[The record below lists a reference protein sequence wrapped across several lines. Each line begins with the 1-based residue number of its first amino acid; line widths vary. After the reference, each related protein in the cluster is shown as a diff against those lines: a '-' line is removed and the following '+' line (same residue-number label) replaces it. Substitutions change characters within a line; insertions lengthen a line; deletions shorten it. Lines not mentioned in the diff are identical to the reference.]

1 MNEKKVEKVNK
12 TVIFSAIAIIAI
24 TTIMVIITTAFA
36 LTQFYN
42 KNIAELE
49 RLVKLNEAIN
59 RLEKANDDL
68 VENLPPSSENSVK
81 SHVSNNS

>member
-1 MNEKKVEKVNK
+1 MNEKKVVKVNK
-12 TVIFSAIAIIAI
+12 TVIFSAIAIITI

-49 RLVKLNEAIN
+49 RLVQLNEAIN

-68 VENLPPSSENSVK
+68 IENLPPSSENGIK
-81 SHVSNNS
+81 SQ

>member
-1 MNEKKVEKVNK
+1 MNEKRVVKVNR
-12 TVIFSAIAIIAI
+12 TIIISAIAIIAI

-68 VENLPPSSENSVK
+68 VENLPPLSEDFQ
-81 SHVSNNS
+81 

>member
-1 MNEKKVEKVNK
+1 MNEKKVVRVNK
-12 TVIFSAIAIIAI
+12 TLIFSAITIIAI

-59 RLEKANDDL
+59 RLEKANNDL
-68 VENLPPSSENSVK
+68 IENLPPSSENSIESRK
-81 SHVSNNS
+81 P

>member
-1 MNEKKVEKVNK
+1 MNEKKIVKVNK
-12 TVIFSAIAIIAI
+12 TVIFSAIAIISI
-24 TTIMVIITTAFA
+24 TIIMVIITTAFA

-68 VENLPPSSENSVK
+68 VENLPPSSENSIK
-81 SHVSNNS
+81 SQ

>member
-1 MNEKKVEKVNK
+1 MNEKKVVKVNK
-12 TVIFSAIAIIAI
+12 TVIFSAIAIITI

-49 RLVKLNEAIN
+49 RLVQLNEAIN

-68 VENLPPSSENSVK
+68 IENLPPSSENRIESQ
-81 SHVSNNS
+81 

>member
-1 MNEKKVEKVNK
+1 MNEKKVVKVNR
-12 TVIFSAIAIIAI
+12 TIIFSAIAIIAI
-24 TTIMVIITTAFA
+24 TIIMVIITTAFA

-59 RLEKANDDL
+59 RLEKTNDDL
-68 VENLPPSSENSVK
+68 VENLPPSSEDTRESQ
-81 SHVSNNS
+81 

>member
-1 MNEKKVEKVNK
+1 MNEKKVVKVNK
-12 TVIFSAIAIIAI
+12 TVIFSAIAIITI

-36 LTQFYN
+36 LTQCYN

-68 VENLPPSSENSVK
+68 IENLPPSSENSIK
-81 SHVSNNS
+81 SKEPK

>member
-1 MNEKKVEKVNK
+1 MNEKKVVKVNR
-12 TVIFSAIAIIAI
+12 TIIFSAIAIIAI
-24 TTIMVIITTAFA
+24 TIIMVIITTAFA

-59 RLEKANDDL
+59 RLEKTNDDL
-68 VENLPPSSENSVK
+68 VENLPPLSEDTRESQ
-81 SHVSNNS
+81 

>member
-1 MNEKKVEKVNK
+1 MNEKKVVKVNK
-12 TVIFSAIAIIAI
+12 TVIFSAIAIITI

-49 RLVKLNEAIN
+49 RLVQLNEAIN

-68 VENLPPSSENSVK
+68 IENLPSSSENRIESREP
-81 SHVSNNS
+81 

>member
-1 MNEKKVEKVNK
+1 
-12 TVIFSAIAIIAI
+12 
-24 TTIMVIITTAFA
+24 MVIITTAFA

>member
-1 MNEKKVEKVNK
+1 MNEKKVVKVNR
-12 TVIFSAIAIIAI
+12 TVIFSVIAIITI

-36 LTQFYN
+36 LTQFYH

-49 RLVKLNEAIN
+49 RLVKLNEEIN

-68 VENLPPSSENSVK
+68 IEKFPPLTESNIK
-81 SHVSNNS
+81 SQ

>member
-1 MNEKKVEKVNK
+1 MNEKKVVKVNK
-12 TVIFSAIAIIAI
+12 TVIFSAIAIITI

-49 RLVKLNEAIN
+49 RLVQLNEAIN

-68 VENLPPSSENSVK
+68 IENLPSSSENRIESREPW
-81 SHVSNNS
+81 